1 MARIRSIHPGLF
13 TDEAIVVL
21 SPMAR
26 FLFIGIL
33 TECDDGGIF
42 EWKPISLKMRLLP
55 ADNVDM
61 AALLSELADAN
72 VVRRYCAEGREY
84 GAVRNFCRFQRPK
97 KPKLTHPM
105 PAELRTYVA
114 SDAASSEPEDD
125 EGGPSSPP
133 TPRQPKRVPQ
143 KSENAPQMEDGGGSR
158 RRESNP
164 EPAAPLDP
172 APAAAA
178 AKRREF
184 TTDGPTDEFRETQAA
199 CIAAL
204 GDIAPADAHFGPMM
218 LLVDRGFPLRSVVT
232 VLRSFAAKPPRNPV
246 KTWSLWAQK
255 VSEHLASA
263 PKGEPPA
270 RTVLIRDV
278 EVPEYRVKAN
288 VDRFY
293 VDGVWP
299 ELWGPPPGAFG
310 CCIPSR
316 FLKPKVDA

>member
-1 MARIRSIHPGLF
+1 MARIRSVHPGLF

-33 TECDDGGIF
+33 TECDDGGAF

-61 AALLSELADAN
+61 AALLAELVSGN
-72 VVRRYCAEGREY
+72 VVARYTAENREY
-84 GAVRNFCRFQRPK
+84 GAVRNFCKFQRPK
-97 KPKLTHPM
+97 KPKITHPM
-105 PAELRTYVA
+105 PDEFRTYVA
-114 SDAASSEPEDD
+114 SDGPSSEPEDD
-125 EGGPSSPP
+125 ESGPGSPP
-133 TPRQPKRVPQ
+133 TPREAKRVPK
-143 KSENAPQMEDGGGSR
+143 KSETATQMEDGGGSR

-164 EPAAPLDP
+164 EPAAAFDP

-184 TTDGPTDEFRETQAA
+184 TTDGPSDEFREAQNA

-218 LLVDRGFPLRSVVT
+218 LLIDKGFPLRSVVT

-246 KTWSLWAQK
+246 KTWTLWAQK
-255 VSEHLASA
+255 VSEQLASVPA
-263 PKGEPPA
+263 GEPPA

-278 EVPEYRVKAN
+278 EVPEYRVKAR

-293 VDGVWP
+293 VDGTWN
-299 ELWGPPPGAFG
+299 EIWGPPPGQFG
-310 CCIPSR
+310 CCIPKR
-316 FLKPKVDA
+316 FLKSEVSA